1 MKRRTFLRGAAGAAA
16 ITPVLLDRVYAM
28 PSMPLSLLAQLD
40 ADTNDNILILVQ
52 LFGGN
57 DGLNTVVPANDDTYY
72 SLRPTIGIPK
82 ANLYSFGG
90 IYMNPGLTL
99 RDKDGFAGMFEA
111 GTLAVLQNIGYPHPN
126 LSHFRSTDI
135 YLSGIN
141 DSDPNHSL
149 TTGWVGRYL
158 ERRYP
163 NFPNQLPA
171 DPLAINFGGFSLAL
185 TSEKGRMGIEVNNPS
200 LQAGGLNSDQDTLDA
215 DAKGTNYELEYAFVS
230 DIANRSNTYAQRVK
244 DAYANGKAKLKG
256 KYAND
261 GFAQQMASVAALIAG
276 GLGTRV
282 YVVSLGGFDTHTN
295 QADPIQPWTGSHANL
310 LTSLSDAIAQF
321 QYDLLQLDQ
330 SGQKVSNKVIGLTI
344 SEFGRRPH
352 DNGSFGTDHGA
363 ASVQFMFGNRVNG
376 VVIGD
381 APDLKN
387 LDSNGDIQYQYDFRQ
402 IYTSIL
408 MDWFDLTREDA
419 QTVLQTDNQGID
431 PIPGL
436 IKNSSAVERSI
447 ARPLT
452 VSLYPNPL
460 RSQAKLSLNIPNDA
474 FVEAELSSID
484 GKRAATFV
492 SRNLPAGHYDLPV
505 EVDLASGSYL
515 LSLKAGAERRTQLV
529 QVIR

>member
-1 MKRRTFLRGAAGAAA
+1 MKRRTFLRGAASAAA

-28 PSMPLSLLAQLD
+28 PSTPLSLLAQLD
-40 ADTNDNILILVQ
+40 ADTNDNILIIVQ

-57 DGLNTVVPANDDTYY
+57 DGMNTVVPKDDMYY
-72 SLRPTIGIPK
+72 TLRPNIGIPRSQ
-82 ANLYSFGG
+82 LYSFGG
-90 IYMNPGLTL
+90 IYMNPALTL
-99 RDKDGFAGMFEA
+99 RDKRGFAGMFET
-111 GTLAVLQNIGYPHPN
+111 GNLAVLQGIGYPHPN

-135 YLSGIN
+135 WLSGIN

-158 ERRYP
+158 EKRYP
-163 NFPNQLPA
+163 DFPNSLPP

-200 LQAGGLNSDQDTLDA
+200 LQAGGLNSGQDTLDA
-215 DAKGTNYELEYAFVS
+215 DAKGTNYELEYAFVA
-230 DIANRSNTYAQRVK
+230 DVANRSNVYAQRVK
-244 DAYANGKAKLKG
+244 DAFAAGKTKLQG

-282 YVVSLGGFDTHTN
+282 YVVSLGGFDTHVN
-295 QADPIQPWTGSHANL
+295 QADPTSPWLGSHANL

-321 QYDLLQLDQ
+321 QYDLLLLDQ

-352 DNGSFGTDHGA
+352 DNGSYGTDHGA
-363 ASVQFMFGNRVNG
+363 ASVQFLFGNRVNG
-376 VVIGD
+376 VVIGND
-381 APDLKN
+381 PDLHN
-387 LDSNGDIQYQYDFRQ
+387 LDSNGDLQYQYDFRQ

-408 MDWFDLTREDA
+408 MDWFDLTQDDA
-419 QTVLQTDNQGID
+419 QTILQTQNQGID

-436 IKNSSAVERSI
+436 IKSASAVERSVQSG
-447 ARPLT
+447 LNL
-452 VSLYPNPL
+452 SLYPNPL
-460 RSQAKLSLNIPNDA
+460 SSQAKLSLDVPRDCY
-474 FVEAELSSID
+474 VEVELSSID
-484 GKRAATFV
+484 GKRAQTFV
-492 SRNLPAGHYDLPV
+492 SRPMSAGHYDIPV
-505 EVDLASGSYL
+505 ETTLASGGYL
-515 LSLKAGAERRTQLV
+515 LSMKAGNERRSQMV